1 MRHHVIVI
9 HRWTDRYADY
19 AGYVDHTV
27 HRVSYVTTEQ
37 AARHLPV
44 EQAAGLRL
52 VDSTEDEKAL
62 REAVD
67 ALTEQA
73 GPPTRIV
80 ALQETDLDL
89 AARLRDAFGL
99 PGPGEEE
106 LHPLRDKLL
115 MARRL
120 GAAGVPVPAT
130 AEAGDHDAVAAFA
143 SEHGWPVLLKPRRG
157 TASTGITRLDTAEQL
172 TRHTFP
178 SDTDMLV
185 QPWVPDD
192 VLHVDGV
199 FTGATLGPWRA
210 ARYLNTCW
218 EFTTGTALGSV
229 EIDDPELLARIGEI
243 TGAAT
248 RALLSGPSVFHLE
261 LFASS
266 SGELT
271 VLEIG
276 ARPGGAEVPFVWRDV
291 HGVDLMAAAFAHQT
305 GAPDPTPPT
314 LPRPEAVAGWLLV
327 PPSVPPPCRVEA
339 VTVPEDGGAYARV
352 VPETGTLMRGGG
364 YEHAGA
370 RFRFSGASSAEV
382 AAAIRRTAER
392 TRLTSTPVDSGA
404 PARLIVVGC
413 GNPPYRRYALD
424 SAAAHVETALVQPH
438 DVDWQRPYVADRF
451 RAADTADADDTT
463 RAVASLLTGRPG
475 LGAVLTWDETLLET
489 TAEVA
494 RRLGLPHMS
503 PRAVRGCRDKLTTRR
518 VLTAAGVPSA
528 GFRHV
533 HGREE
538 ALAAAEELGLPVVVK
553 PRALAGS
560 IGVAVAGSAEQV
572 AHAYEQAATAAFPGI
587 DRLDGA
593 IVEEYL
599 HGPEISVDCAVS
611 GGEIRVL
618 NVAHKRLGFA
628 PYFEEIGHLVKPWD
642 DEPWA
647 DGVRAVVAA
656 AHEALGIRTGI
667 THTELRLTG
676 AGPRI
681 VEVNG
686 RLGGDFIP
694 LLGRLATG
702 VDQIAAAAD
711 IALGRTPATERT
723 RDRCAEVRFLY
734 PAQDAVVRSLDVE
747 GVADRPGIE
756 RAVALAAPGTVL
768 RLPPHGIVP
777 RLAALVAVGDTPQE
791 CATALDRAQRAV
803 RCVVAPLDTPGP
815 EAVSAPL
822 IAPGPRVTPDPL
834 AQTDHPHAP
843 HPAPEPLGGPD
854 TAPRP

>member
-19 AGYVDHTV
+19 AAYVDHTV
-27 HRVSYVTTEQ
+27 HRVSYVTTEP

-52 VDSTEDEKAL
+52 VDSTEDEKAV
-62 REAVD
+62 RAAVD
-67 ALTEQA
+67 ALTEQV
-73 GPPTRIV
+73 GPPTRVV

-89 AARLRDAFGL
+89 AARLRDELGL
-99 PGPGEEE
+99 PGPGGEQ
-106 LHPLRDKLL
+106 LHPLRDKLV

-120 GAAGVPVPAT
+120 RAAGVPVPVT
-130 AEAGDHDAVAAFA
+130 AAAGDHTAVSAFA
-143 SEHGWPVLLKPRRG
+143 SQHGWPVLLKPRRG
-157 TASTGITRLDTAEQL
+157 TASAGITRLDTAEQL
-172 TRHTFP
+172 ARYTFP
-178 SDTDMLV
+178 SYTDMLV

-199 FTGATLGPWRA
+199 FTGGDLGPWRA
-210 ARYLNTCW
+210 SRYLNTCW
-218 EFTTGTALGSV
+218 AFTMGSALGSV
-229 EIDDPELLARIGEI
+229 EIDDPELLARIGDI
-243 TGAAT
+243 TAAAT

-261 LFASS
+261 LFASG
-266 SGELT
+266 SGGLT

-276 ARPGGAEVPFVWRDV
+276 ARPGGAEIPFVWRDV
-291 HGVDLMAAAFAHQT
+291 HGVDLMAAAIAHQT
-305 GAPDPTPPT
+305 GAPDPTPPA
-314 LPRPEAVAGWLLV
+314 LPRPAAVAGWLLV
-327 PPSVPPPCRVEA
+327 PPSAPVPCRVEA
-339 VTVPEDGGAYARV
+339 VTVPEDGGAYAHA
-352 VPETGTLMRGGG
+352 VPEAGALMTGGG

-392 TRLTSTPVDSGA
+392 TRLTTAPVDPGA
-404 PARLIVVGC
+404 PARLVVVGC
-413 GNPPYRRYALD
+413 GNPPYRRYALE

-438 DVDWQRPYVADRF
+438 DIDWQRPYVADRY
-451 RAADTADADDTT
+451 RAADTADADVTT
-463 RAVASLLTGRPG
+463 RAVAGLLTGRPG
-475 LGAVLTWDETLLET
+475 PGAVLTWDETLLDT

-518 VLTAAGVPSA
+518 ILTAAGVPSA

-533 HGREE
+533 RGREE
-538 ALAAAEELGLPVVVK
+538 ALAAAEALGLPVVVK

-560 IGVAVAGSAEQV
+560 IGVAVAGNAEQV
-572 AHAYEQAATAAFPGI
+572 AHAYEQAVTSSFPGI

-599 HGPEISVDCAVS
+599 AGPEISVDCAVS
-611 GGEIRVL
+611 GGEVRVM

-628 PYFEEIGHLVKPWD
+628 PYFEEVGHLVKPWD

-647 DGVRAVVAA
+647 DEVRAVLTA
-656 AHEALGIRTGI
+656 AHEALGIRTGV

-711 IALGRTPATERT
+711 LALGRAPAPART
-723 RDRCAEVRFLY
+723 HDRCAEVRFVY
-734 PAQDAVVRSLDVE
+734 PDHDAVVRSLDV
-747 GVADRPGIE
+747 DRAAAEPGIE
-756 RAVALAAPGTVL
+756 RAVALAGPGTAL

-803 RCVVAPLDTPGP
+803 RCALDPLGALDPPG
-815 EAVSAPL
+815 
-822 IAPGPRVTPDPL
+822 APGR
-834 AQTDHPHAP
+834 
-843 HPAPEPLGGPD
+843 E
-854 TAPRP
+854 PRP